1 MVSARCA
8 HGEARRLGQP
18 SGTTRCKPAIR
29 VLQSGETITV
39 RVRRSRKTAN
49 SPEFRVPYRKWM
61 RVLDALNWIAEN
73 DAPDLAYRWFC
84 GSKMCG
90 TCAVRMNG
98 REVLACWEAVEP
110 DMTIEPLRNLPVIR
124 DLVMDRTPFD
134 RKVEALEPW
143 IERAA
148 PYAGFPEPLNH
159 KDMKNASKAL
169 DCIGCMCCYSACP
182 VIGLGDLTDFAG
194 PAPLVQL
201 GQTALDPR
209 NDPAKVARSLSLTG
223 IFNCVSC
230 YKCEEVCPASIPIVT
245 QVIEPLKA
253 KAAALVPGMA
263 KHSRALR
270 ATIAVRGYVD
280 PTRWCCA
287 FAGSPRSS
295 ICRARCGSSCAE
307 RSIPSRPFSGKER
320 RPAPPPR
327 AYWAASAA
335 RRPPMRFAY
344 YPGCSA
350 RSTCAELNEATHKVA
365 AGWGSISCR
374 SNSATCTG
382 ARELRAI
389 DPVNFYTLNVRILA
403 LAEREGLPLMTI
415 CNTCTLNVLDAHAA
429 FVGRSG
435 TSRSDQRAGLPTRAC
450 TTAAEPASAISSGCY
465 TRISERNGCAR
476 SCGGR

>member
-1 MVSARCA
+1 MSGTLA
-8 HGEARRLGQP
+8 HGEARRLGQ
-18 SGTTRCKPAIR
+18 SERQDT
-29 VLQSGETITV
+29 LQSRNSRFAPGETITV
-39 RVRRSRKTAN
+39 RVRRSDDGQLA
-49 SPEFRVPYRKWM
+49 EFRVPYRKWM

-73 DAPDLAYRWFC
+73 GAPDLAYRWFC

-124 DLVMDRTPFD
+124 DLVVDRAPFE

-143 IERAA
+143 LERAA
-148 PYAGFPEPLNH
+148 PYSGFPEPLSH

-253 KAAALVPGMA
+253 KAAALVPAMA
-263 KHSRALR
+263 KHSTGAARHVA
-270 ATIAVRGYVD
+270 ARGYVD
-280 PTRWCCA
+280 PTALVLRVRGLA
-287 FAGSPRSS
+287 ALLDLPRALRLLVRGKIDPIKTASGAKRR
-295 ICRARCGSSCAE
+295 RAPPRRACWA
-307 RSIPSRPFSGKER
+307 RSAIR
-320 RPAPPPR
+320 RPTF
-327 AYWAASAA
+327 
-335 RRPPMRFAY
+335 RRPPDEVCLLSRLLRPLDLRRAQRGDAQGRRRPRSRSRADRFRDLHRRPRAARHRSRQFLHARTSASSRS
-344 YPGCSA
+344 PSA
-350 RSTCAELNEATHKVA
+350 RA
-365 AGWGSISCR
+365 CR
-374 SNSATCTG
+374 
-382 ARELRAI
+382 
-389 DPVNFYTLNVRILA
+389 
-403 LAEREGLPLMTI
+403 
-415 CNTCTLNVLDAHAA
+415 
-429 FVGRSG
+429 
-435 TSRSDQRAGLPTRAC
+435 
-450 TTAAEPASAISSGCY
+450 
-465 TRISERNGCAR
+465 
-476 SCGGR
+476 

>member
-1 MVSARCA
+1 VSGALP
-8 HGEARRLGQP
+8 HGEARRLGQ
-18 SGTTRCKPAIR
+18 SERHDT
-29 VLQSGETITV
+29 LQSRNSRFAPGETITV
-39 RVRRSRKTAN
+39 RVRRSEDGKLA
-49 SPEFRVPYRKWM
+49 EFRVPYRKWM

-73 DAPDLAYRWFC
+73 GAPDLAYRWFC

-124 DLVMDRTPFD
+124 DLVVDRAPFEQ
-134 RKVEALEPW
+134 KVEALEPW
-143 IERAA
+143 LVRDA

-159 KDMKNASKAL
+159 KDMKNASKAI

-263 KHSRALR
+263 KHATALR
-270 ATIAVRGYVD
+270 ASVAARGYVD
-280 PTRWCCA
+280 PTALVLRVRGFKA
-287 FAGSPRSS
+287 LLDL
-295 ICRARCGSSCAE
+295 
-307 RSIPSRPFSGKER
+307 
-320 RPAPPPR
+320 PR
-327 AYWAASAA
+327 ALRLLVRGKIDPIKTVFRRKNPASAA
-335 RRPPMRFAY
+335 AARLLDQGRLSGERP
-344 YPGCSA
+344 
-350 RSTCAELNEATHKVA
+350 
-365 AGWGSISCR
+365 
-374 SNSATCTG
+374 
-382 ARELRAI
+382 
-389 DPVNFYTLNVRILA
+389 
-403 LAEREGLPLMTI
+403 
-415 CNTCTLNVLDAHAA
+415 
-429 FVGRSG
+429 
-435 TSRSDQRAGLPTRAC
+435 
-450 TTAAEPASAISSGCY
+450 
-465 TRISERNGCAR
+465 
-476 SCGGR
+476 